1 MPDVTPTGSM
11 TGVSAFPDPHWGSET
26 MSPAFA
32 PAYAFASSRPGS
44 RLLRA
49 LAPLDSR
56 LLRATKGKYT
66 LFGPTTLPTMLLTTT
81 GRKTGQPR
89 ACALTYL
96 RDGDR
101 LLILGS
107 NWGQQ
112 HHPDWSSNLLDNSD
126 AIVSIGGSEVP
137 VRAAKL
143 EGTDR
148 EEALQL
154 FLRYPMYRSYRER
167 TTRELR
173 VFALSRRPEQ

>member
-1 MPDVTPTGSM
+1 M
-11 TGVSAFPDPHWGSET
+11 SAFPDPHWGSET
-26 MSPAFA
+26 MSSAFA

-44 RLLRA
+44 RILRA
-49 LAPLDSR
+49 LAPLDKR
-56 LLRATKGKYT
+56 ILRATSGKYT

-101 LLILGS
+101 LLIIGS
-107 NWGQQ
+107 NWGQR
-112 HHPDWSSNLLDNSD
+112 HHPAWSSNLMGNSD
-126 AIVSIGGSEVP
+126 AIVSIAGSEVP
-137 VRAAKL
+137 VRAAIL
-143 EGTDR
+143 QGTDR
-148 EEALQL
+148 EVAQQR
-154 FLRYPMYRSYRER
+154 FFRYPMYRSYRER